1 MLGNNLLRVRR
12 VTGGIDSGLRR
23 TLTGYYGAT
32 AGFLLLD
39 LGFGLNFRVAF
50 LEGYDGWRFAY
61 YAICFAC
68 LAVVLA
74 RPAWTVAVTAVE
86 SLVTIVALIFS
97 VALPTLVYADSAFT
111 SAGGLP
117 GLEGIVNFAISGSAA
132 YLSWTRSLAIL
143 FGR

>member
-1 MLGNNLLRVRR
+1 M
-12 VTGGIDSGLRR
+12 TAGIDSGLRR
-23 TLTGYYGAT
+23 TLTGYYAAT

-39 LGFGLNFRVAF
+39 LGFGLNFRIAF

-74 RPAWTVAVTAVE
+74 RPAWTVAVTALE

-97 VALPTLVYADSAFT
+97 VALPTLVHADSVFT
-111 SAGGLP
+111 STSGLP
-117 GLEGIVNFAISGSAA
+117 APEGIVNFVISGSVA
-132 YLSWTRSLAIL
+132 YLSWTRSLASL